1 MFEQFI
7 DKAFKPIVLFSSLI
21 FLGQVLVGSVNHL
34 IYLIIGAS
42 QAQVISYIL
51 KSAFHLWIVSFSLFL
66 LGLWIVSFVRKKNKS

>member
-21 FLGQVLVGSVNHL
+21 FLGQVLIGAVNHT
-34 IYLIIGAS
+34 IYLIIGAN

-51 KSAFHLWIVSFSLFL
+51 KSAFHLWIISFSLFL
-66 LGLWIVSFVRKKNKS
+66 LVLLIFSFARKNKKS